1 MSYVSGRGVS
11 NFVWRRGELFCFFL
25 LVYMCLGAFVSVVSR
40 EVYENFLCFFE
51 MLPMKQAPSS
61 APLHFWN
68 NKLVVYVV
76 FVSNHLFK

>member
-1 MSYVSGRGVS
+1 MGVEVS
-11 NFVWRRGELFCFFL
+11 FFFFL

-51 MLPMKQAPSS
+51 MLPMKQALSS

-68 NKLVVYVV
+68 NKLVYVV
-76 FVSNHLFK
+76 FVSSHLFK